1 MRMDLQERLTN
12 QVSGPGLHR
21 SGAGIS
27 IIVVQM
33 ISSPAGR
40 IFQGGAITRA
50 ISVDS
55 IICRYFQE
63 FLIMNMN
70 NYLLVP
76 AYVLKNKNM
85 CGSFPFQQ
93 GELRMKVSHTGVIT
107 IMLIVI
113 AIALAGCTSTQTST
127 PQAAGSGQAASAGTG
142 AAGSGAASSGSQGS
156 GSAPAAGSSVSAA
169 DIFGSTPASY
179 NWVEY
184 KDTMSGV
191 SGSKTM
197 VVYMKWDKSGA
208 CSMRFENPPQGMP
221 ASMDCSSTGTTTQNN
236 P

>member
-1 MRMDLQERLTN
+1 
-12 QVSGPGLHR
+12 
-21 SGAGIS
+21 
-27 IIVVQM
+27 
-33 ISSPAGR
+33 
-40 IFQGGAITRA
+40 
-50 ISVDS
+50 
-55 IICRYFQE
+55 
-63 FLIMNMN
+63 
-70 NYLLVP
+70 
-76 AYVLKNKNM
+76 
-85 CGSFPFQQ
+85 
-93 GELRMKVSHTGVIT
+93 MKVSHTGVIAV
-107 IMLIVI
+107 MLVVI

-127 PQAAGSGQAASAGTG
+127 TQAAGSGQATSAAGTG

-191 SGSKTM
+191 AGGKTM

-236 P
+236 PNDVKATSSGVQFTYVGPDVVTVPDGTFTANKYTATMNGNTVTYWVASGKPVVKITGGSSSGSMTMELNAMG